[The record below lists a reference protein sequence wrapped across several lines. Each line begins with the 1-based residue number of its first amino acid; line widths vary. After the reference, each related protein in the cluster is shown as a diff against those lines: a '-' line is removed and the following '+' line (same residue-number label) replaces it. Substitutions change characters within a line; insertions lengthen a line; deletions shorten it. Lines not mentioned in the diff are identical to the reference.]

1 MKSQKRGKEFTYQ
14 ITSLKFKENISEGIV
29 AQIGLYGRKKN
40 HSITNLLALTKII
53 SKDHFSFQAR
63 GGIGVGFQ
71 EYFKRNFWHH

>member
-1 MKSQKRGKEFTYQ
+1 MKSQKKGKRIY
-14 ITSLKFKENISEGIV
+14 ISDNKFEIQRKYIQGIV

>member
-1 MKSQKRGKEFTYQ
+1 MYVCRTFEMEWG
-14 ITSLKFKENISEGIV
+14 ENHFIP
-29 AQIGLYGRKKN
+29 N
-40 HSITNLLALTKII
+40 FLALTKII